1 MYLNITTTSL
11 RGAAEAIVFKM
22 APDKI
27 FLLGAHEYQK
37 QFNVGPHHS
46 MNAELITCYHFLI
59 LLAPNNKREE
69 EELYK
74 VVDKIK
80 LPGTRIIAIIVPVSV
95 FGQWLQKG
103 NILAHNAWHTKRL
116 IYDAGKAILSA
127 PGAYDI
133 DLVYK
138 NVQVE
143 TTRWIETAIH
153 LKNSVEYFKK
163 ARQYQLGAFILHQAA
178 EQSLMAIIRLS
189 TGYRA
194 GTHNLWRLLRY
205 AQVFSGLP
213 FGMFNSSPGK
223 EKALLKLLQS
233 AYIGGRYKN
242 DFELTEH
249 QFLMLEEGIESLLNN
264 IKNAITKLHPGSSL
278 TAE

>member
-11 RGAAEAIVFKM
+11 RSAAEAIVFKI

-27 FLLGAHEYQK
+27 FLLGVHEYWK
-37 QFNVGPHHS
+37 QSNNSSSQTISP
-46 MNAELITCYHFLI
+46 ELITCYHLLI
-59 LLAPNNKREE
+59 LLSPDNKREE

-80 LPGTRIIAIIVPVSV
+80 LPGTRVIAIIVPVSV

-103 NILAHNAWHTKRL
+103 HILAHNAWHTKRL
-116 IYDAGKAILSA
+116 IYDAGKTILSA

-133 DLVYK
+133 NLVYK
-138 NVQVE
+138 NVQEE
-143 TTRWIETAIH
+143 TAHWIETAIH

-163 ARQYQLGAFILHQAA
+163 ARQYQLGAFMLHQVA
-178 EQSLMAIIRLS
+178 EQSLMAIVRLS

-213 FGMFNSSPGK
+213 LGMFNSSPGK
-223 EKALLKLLQS
+223 EKALLRLLQS

-264 IKNAITKLHPGSSL
+264 IKNVVVKFQSGSTQ